1 MGSGPWDGVRVES
14 RGAGG
19 GCGFL
24 GSDSHSAVTVH
35 SPAPAGPQVPRFK
48 EDDVVVVIAVVAA
61 LVVRRDHLAQE
72 GT

>member
-1 MGSGPWDGVRVES
+1 MEL
-14 RGAGG
+14 G

-35 SPAPAGPQVPRFK
+35 SPAPAGPQVPCFK
-48 EDDVVVVIAVVAA
+48 EDDV
-61 LVVRRDHLAQE
+61 VVRRDHLAQE